1 MSSDMFSAMAVS
13 ASGMKAQGARVRVIA
28 ENVAN
33 ADTTGKT
40 AGSDPY
46 RRQTISF
53 SNELD
58 KQLGVDLVKV
68 DRIGVDKDAQF
79 TLQYM
84 PDHPAADASGYV
96 KMPNVNMLIEMMDM
110 REAQRSYEANLGLI
124 EQARSMILRT
134 IDLLRT

>member
-1 MSSDMFSAMAVS
+1 MSSDMFGAMLVS

-33 ADTTGKT
+33 ADSTGQT
-40 AGSDPY
+40 PGADPY
-46 RRQTISF
+46 KRQTISF

-58 KQLGVDLVKV
+58 KQMGVQLVQV
-68 DRIGVDKDAQF
+68 DRIGVDKNAEF
-79 TLQYM
+79 TMQYM

-96 KMPNVNMLIEMMDM
+96 KLPNVNMLIEMMDM
-110 REAQRSYEANLGLI
+110 REAQRSYEANVGLI